1 MSPKFMLI
9 YFAVPLENGP
19 PKIMPSPLK
28 ASAAVI
34 IGDAAAMISI
44 TIKPTKTSKKNLKT
58 LTESS
63 SPAASAQEALRA

>member
-34 IGDAAAMISI
+34 VGDAAAMISI
-44 TIKPTKTSKKNLKT
+44 TIKPTKT
-58 LTESS
+58 
-63 SPAASAQEALRA
+63 PAKIHNNDDIIDFVPGFL

>member
-9 YFAVPLENGP
+9 YFAVPLEKGP

-34 IGDAAAMISI
+34 VGDAAAMISI
-44 TIKPTKTSKKNLKT
+44 TIKPTKT
-58 LTESS
+58 
-63 SPAASAQEALRA
+63 PAKIHNSDDIIDFVPGFL